1 MARLLL
7 LLALVGGIVLWLQP
21 RRRPAAVRWA
31 KGLLWI
37 GAALL
42 YLRLPFDL
50 IPDVSPVGFLDDLVV
65 LALSLWFGRQG
76 SVPDWL
82 RRSEEARTQ
91 PQHQAAPPPPGERW
105 DPYQVLEIAPS
116 ASAEEITH
124 AYRTQM
130 KRYHPD
136 RVEGL
141 GPELRTVAHRKT
153 QEIQRAYDELR
164 RKR

>member
-1 MARLLL
+1 MVRLLL
-7 LLALVGGIVLWLQP
+7 LLALVGGILLWLQP

-31 KGLLWI
+31 KTLLWL

-50 IPDVSPVGFLDDLVV
+50 IPDVGPVGFLDDLVV
-65 LALSLWFGRQG
+65 LGLSLWFGRR
-76 SVPDWL
+76 SKVPDWL
-82 RRSEEARTQ
+82 RRSEEARTR
-91 PQHQAAPPPPGERW
+91 PRHDAAPPPADERL
-105 DPYQVLEIAPS
+105 DPYQVLEITPS
-116 ASAEEITH
+116 ATAEEIAH

-141 GPELRTVAHRKT
+141 GPELRAVAHRKT

-164 RKR
+164 RHR